1 MVTMGIFP
9 FKEKVPMAEP
19 GIEPETSRSV
29 VRNSDH

>member
-9 FKEKVPMAEP
+9 FKEKIPMVELE
-19 GIEPETSRSV
+19 IEPETSLSV